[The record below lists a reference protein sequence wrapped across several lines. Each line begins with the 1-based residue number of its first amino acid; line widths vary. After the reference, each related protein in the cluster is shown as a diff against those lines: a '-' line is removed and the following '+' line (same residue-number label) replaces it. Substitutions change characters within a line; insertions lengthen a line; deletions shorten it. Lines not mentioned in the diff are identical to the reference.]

1 MNRVRDKVAV
11 ITGAG
16 TGVGRACM
24 ELFAREGARVVG
36 ASRTQANLDET
47 LARVHAAGGEG
58 AVVAAD
64 LSHPDG
70 AESLVS
76 AALEGFGRV
85 DILVNAAGVG
95 YSWMEKSPDSM
106 NDILNT
112 TPEKWR
118 EVLALNLDSCFYC
131 CKLAIAQMK
140 SQGGGAIV
148 NVASISGLQGL
159 AGAHTYTAS
168 KGAVINL
175 TRSLCVAYAGDG
187 IRANCVAPGFI
198 DTPMVA
204 AVINLFDDPAMA
216 ERLSPMKRPGTAEE
230 MAYGCLYLG
239 SDEASYCNGSVL
251 VIDGGTTARQ

>member
-47 LARVHAAGGEG
+47 LARVHAAGGAG

-118 EVLALNLDSCFYC
+118 KYW
-131 CKLAIAQMK
+131 
-140 SQGGGAIV
+140 
-148 NVASISGLQGL
+148 
-159 AGAHTYTAS
+159 
-168 KGAVINL
+168 
-175 TRSLCVAYAGDG
+175 R
-187 IRANCVAPGFI
+187 
-198 DTPMVA
+198 
-204 AVINLFDDPAMA
+204 
-216 ERLSPMKRPGTAEE
+216 
-230 MAYGCLYLG
+230 
-239 SDEASYCNGSVL
+239 
-251 VIDGGTTARQ
+251 